1 MGDQEDRARAVRSSD
16 ESQQPVNAEDC
27 LAGGGHMGALTRSID
42 WSKTTI
48 GPLESWSPTLR
59 MMVRLILWNRLQMLL
74 WWGPQFVQIYNDA
87 FWPALGTKHPR
98 SMGQPASECWSEI
111 WHIIGPLIEAPFRG
125 GQATWMEDIFL
136 EINRKGF
143 MEETHW
149 TIAYSPVLDETAP
162 GGIGGVIGTV
172 NEITEKI
179 VGERRVLLLRDLG
192 ARSSEAKTAEEAC
205 AIAAET
211 MNQHREDVPFAL
223 LYLVSEDRKTAHLAG
238 AAGLDMGQ
246 PESPMDVDLQTGAT
260 NEHVWPLPEAL
271 SQEQVQFVEAL
282 GSRLSHV
289 PPGPWSDPPRS
300 AVVCPVRSNIAHQLA
315 GLLVLGISSR
325 LTFDD
330 RYRCFCDLV
339 SGQIANAIANARA
352 YEEERKRAEALA
364 EIDRAKTQFFSNVS
378 HEFRTPLT
386 LMLGPLE
393 EMLSRGNGEVT
404 IPSHE
409 LELVHRN
416 CLRLLKLVN
425 ALLDF
430 SRIEAGRAQASYE
443 PVDLPTFTAELAS
456 VFRAAIEKAGLR
468 LNIDCPGL
476 DEPVYVDRAMW
487 EKIVLNLLSNAFK
500 FTFEGEVTVAVKKLN
515 QHVELSVADTGIGIA
530 EDELPRVFERFHR
543 IEGARGRTFEGSGIG
558 LALVQELA
566 KLHGG
571 RVNVASTYGKGT
583 QFTVSIPMGRAH
595 LPARRVEPGRVS
607 HTVGVNAYVRE
618 ALRWLPD
625 TSIAAPSEPAAA
637 QASELGQRR
646 RILFADDNADLR
658 QYVYRLLSADYEVEL
673 VRDGE
678 AALAAALRTMPDLV
692 LSDVMMPRLDGFG
705 LLKALRDH
713 PATSNIPVILLSA
726 RAGQE
731 SRVDGF
737 SAGATD

>member
-1 MGDQEDRARAVRSSD
+1 MGDQKTLVTAERSSD
-16 ESQQPVNAEDC
+16 KSEQPGYAEDC
-27 LAGGGHMGALTRSID
+27 LVGGGHMGALMRSID
-42 WSKTTI
+42 WSKTPI
-48 GPLESWSPTLR
+48 GPVESWSPTLR
-59 MMVRLILWNRLQMLL
+59 MMVRLMLWNRLQIFL
-74 WWGPQFVQIYNDA
+74 WWGPHFVQMYNDA
-87 FWPALGTKHPR
+87 AWPALGTKHPR
-98 SMGQPASECWSEI
+98 SMGQAASECWSEI

-136 EINRKGF
+136 EMNRKGF

-149 TIAYSPVLDETAP
+149 TIAYSPVLDEMAP

-192 ARSSEAKTAEEAC
+192 ARSSEAKTAEAAC
-205 AIAAET
+205 VIAAEI
-211 MNQHREDVPFAL
+211 MNQHCEDVPFAL

-238 AAGLDMGQ
+238 AAGVALGQ
-246 PESPMDVDLQTGAT
+246 PESPMEVDLHRVAT
-260 NEHVWPLPEAL
+260 DEPVWPLAEAL
-271 SQEQVQFVEAL
+271 SQEQVQFVEEL
-282 GSRLSHV
+282 GSKLANV

-315 GLLVLGISSR
+315 GLLVLGVSSR
-325 LTFDD
+325 LSFDD
-330 RYRCFCDLV
+330 RYRGFCDLV
-339 SGQIANAIANARA
+339 SGQIATAIANARA

-386 LMLGPLE
+386 LMLGPIE
-393 EMLSRGNGEVT
+393 EMLSGGNGTVT
-404 IPSHE
+404 IPRHE

-443 PVDLPTFTAELAS
+443 PVDLPAFTAELAS

-468 LNIDCPGL
+468 LDIDCPRL
-476 DEPVYVDRAMW
+476 DEPVYVDSCMW

-500 FTFEGEVTVAVKKLN
+500 FTFEGEITVALKRRN
-515 QHVELSVADTGIGIA
+515 EHVELSIADTGTGIA
-530 EDELPRVFERFHR
+530 EDELPRLFERFHR

-571 RVNVASTYGKGT
+571 DVKVASTYGKGT
-583 QFTVSIPMGRAH
+583 QFTVSIPMERAH
-595 LPARRVEPGRVS
+595 LPTKR
-607 HTVGVNAYVRE
+607 T
-618 ALRWLPD
+618 
-625 TSIAAPSEPAAA
+625 EPAPRI
-637 QASELGQRR
+637 SHCRSRTLMCKRR
-646 RILFADDNADLR
+646 FAGCPTPILRLR
-658 QYVYRLLSADYEVEL
+658 PDQPLLRLTRLVSAE
-673 VRDGE
+673 GSSSQT
-678 AALAAALRTMPDLV
+678 TMPIYANTC
-692 LSDVMMPRLDGFG
+692 SGCYRQTTKSRLCRTAKPHWRPHDTRR
-705 LLKALRDH
+705 L
-713 PATSNIPVILLSA
+713 TSC
-726 RAGQE
+726 
-731 SRVDGF
+731 
-737 SAGATD
+737 